1 MGRYLGSL
9 GTDAYTGEV
18 EEMKLGRYHVAACPQ
33 KDTDA
38 VMAAVKRVKTT
49 AWVASYATLTCSTN
63 DTITMT
69 APMMYGALPNG
80 KLKFKLATSLD
91 DVMSV
96 AAGSGAT
103 ADTVTITLAM
113 TTASNNTAEKI
124 QVAIRELGTVNGID
138 VSGITCTGSAQ
149 WDERAVAKTD
159 DTAVAM
165 DSGVTGD
172 YDEYETGFTNPGVP
186 RTITA
191 TSGGTENE
199 IGAVAVYIYGT
210 DYQDNAIEEELPY
223 FTANS
228 ATTVESTRAYKTVT
242 KVMIPAHDGAD
253 ATTSIGFGNGIGLP
267 YLLDHTVGMKLAIG
281 GTEDTNAPTYNID
294 ADDISKNYVALN
306 ASTTLDG
313 VKDVDIYM
321 WL

>member
-69 APMMYGALPNG
+69 APMMDGALPNTD
-80 KLKFKLATSLD
+80 LKFVLATSLT

-96 AAGSGAT
+96 TKGTGGT
-103 ADTVTITLAM
+103 VDTVTITLAK
-113 TTASNNTAEKI
+113 TTASNNTAANI
-124 QVAIRELGTVNGID
+124 QVAIRALETVNGVD
-138 VSGITCTGSAQ
+138 VSGITCTGSAT
-149 WDERAVAKTD
+149 WDAQAVAKAD
-159 DTAVAM
+159 DNAVAM
-165 DSGVTGD
+165 AHGVTGD
-172 YDEYETGFTNPGVP
+172 YDEYITGFTNPGVP

-191 TSGGTENE
+191 TSGGTAND
-199 IGAVAVYIYGT
+199 IGAVAVYVYGT
-210 DYQDNAIEEELPY
+210 DFQDKAIEEELPY
-223 FTANS
+223 FTVNT
-228 ATTVESTRAYKTVT
+228 ATTVESSQAYKTVT
-242 KVMIPAHDGAD
+242 KVLIPAHDAAD

-281 GTEDTNAPTYNID
+281 GTEDSNAPTYNID
-294 ADDISKNYVALN
+294 ADEISKNYVAIN

-313 VKDVDIYM
+313 IKDVDIYM
-321 WL
+321 WI

>member
-1 MGRYLGSL
+1 MGRFLGSL
-9 GTDAYTGEV
+9 GTDAYSGEV

-49 AWVASYATLTCSTN
+49 AWVASYAQLTNSTT
-63 DTITMT
+63 DTINFT
-69 APMMYGALPNG
+69 APMMAGAVPND
-80 KLKFKLATSLD
+80 KVKFKLATSSND
-91 DVMSV
+91 AMSV
-96 AAGSGAT
+96 AIGTGDSI
-103 ADTVTITLAM
+103 DTVTVTLAN
-113 TTASNNTAEKI
+113 TTADNNTAAKI
-124 QVAIRELGTVNGID
+124 QAAVRALGTVNGID

-149 WDERAVAKTD
+149 WDARTVAKND

-165 DSGVTGD
+165 ANGVTGD
-172 YDEYETGFTNPGVP
+172 YDEYTTGFTNPGVP

-191 TSGGTENE
+191 TSGGTAND

-210 DYQDNAIEEELPY
+210 DYQDNAIEEQLPY

-267 YLLDHTVGMKLAIG
+267 YLLDHNVGMKLAIG
-281 GTEDTNAPTYNID
+281 GVEDTNAATFNID
-294 ADDISKNYVALN
+294 ADEISKNYVAIN

>member
-49 AWVASYATLTCSTN
+49 AWVASYATLTNSTS

-69 APMMYGALPNG
+69 APMMDGALPNG
-80 KLKFKLATSLD
+80 KLKFKLATSSD

-103 ADTVTITLAM
+103 ADTVTITLAK
-113 TTASNNTAEKI
+113 TTPGKNTAAKI
-124 QVAIRELGTVNGID
+124 QVAIRALGTVNGID

-149 WDERAVAKTD
+149 WDERAVAKAD

-165 DSGVTGD
+165 AHGVTGD
-172 YDEYETGFTNPGVP
+172 YDEYKTGFTNPGVP

-191 TSGGTENE
+191 TSGGTAND

-267 YLLDHTVGMKLAIG
+267 YLLDHNVGMKLAIG
-281 GTEDTNAPTYNID
+281 GVEDTNAATFNID
-294 ADDISKNYVALN
+294 ADEISKNYVAIN

>member
-69 APMMYGALPNG
+69 APMMDGAKPNAE
-80 KLKFKLATSLD
+80 LKFVLATASD
-91 DVMSV
+91 DVLAV
-96 AAGSGAT
+96 TKGSGAT
-103 ADTVTITLAM
+103 VDTVTITLAK
-113 TTASNNTAEKI
+113 TTPGKNTAALI
-124 QVAIRELGTVNGID
+124 QAAIRALGTVNGVD
-138 VSGITCTGSAQ
+138 VSGITCTGSEQ
-149 WDERAVAKTD
+149 WDARAVAKKD

-165 DSGVTGD
+165 AHGVTGD
-172 YDEYETGFTNPGVP
+172 YDEYITGFTNPGVP

-191 TSGGTENE
+191 TSGGTAND

-281 GTEDTNAPTYNID
+281 GTEDSNAPTYNID
-294 ADDISKNYVALN
+294 ADEISKNYVAIS

-321 WL
+321 WI

>member
-69 APMMYGALPNG
+69 APMMMGGTPND
-80 KLKFKLATSLD
+80 KVKFVLATSQT

-96 AAGSGAT
+96 AAGTGAT
-103 ADTVTITLAM
+103 ADTVTITLAK
-113 TTASNNTAEKI
+113 TSASNNTAAKI
-124 QVAIRELGTVNGID
+124 QVAIRALGTVNGID

-149 WDERAVAKTD
+149 WDANAVAKAD

-165 DSGVTGD
+165 ANGVTGD
-172 YDEYETGFTNPGVP
+172 YDEYTTGFTNPGVP

-191 TSGGTENE
+191 TSGGTAND

-228 ATTVESTRAYKTVT
+228 ATTVESTRAYKTIT
-242 KVMIPAHDGAD
+242 KVMLPVHDGAA

-281 GTEDTNAPTYNID
+281 GTEDANAPTYNID
-294 ADDISKNYVALN
+294 ADEISKNYVAIN
-306 ASTTLDG
+306 ALTTLDG

-321 WL
+321 WI